1 MLINLCTRLFI
12 ITLTFKILIANRIM
26 SNFQCKD
33 QDCTILHRTS
43 HGLLV
48 QWQKTP
54 LHCLCKSSF
63 MLSSFFIVHFDW
75 LYMLQVKII
84 FRLKCF
90 SLDCFSIS
98 LLRLTK
104 ENAHYS
110 AGDPAGNVL
119 QFHSVGAILD
129 WLPGKFSLNLMCSV
143 FLTRELVSIS
153 WYSFKDETLDLVF
166 ITGLFIIF
174 LTVFD

>member
-1 MLINLCTRLFI
+1 
-12 ITLTFKILIANRIM
+12 
-26 SNFQCKD
+26 
-33 QDCTILHRTS
+33 
-43 HGLLV
+43 
-48 QWQKTP
+48 
-54 LHCLCKSSF
+54 
-63 MLSSFFIVHFDW
+63 
-75 LYMLQVKII
+75 MLQVKII
-84 FRLKCF
+84 FRLKCI

-143 FLTRELVSIS
+143 FLTRELVSIL